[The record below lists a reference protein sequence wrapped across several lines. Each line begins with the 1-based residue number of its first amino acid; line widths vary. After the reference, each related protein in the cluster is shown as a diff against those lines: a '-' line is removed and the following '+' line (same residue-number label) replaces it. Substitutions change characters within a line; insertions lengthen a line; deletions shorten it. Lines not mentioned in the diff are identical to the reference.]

1 MATNLKDL
9 GYKVKIK
16 RNNLGLSQE
25 ELANRV
31 GYKTKGSIARIEK
44 GERDLP
50 IDKLKLLAKAL
61 NTTPEYLVG
70 WDNVSENK
78 SFFMEDYKIKLGENI
93 SKFRKERGI
102 TQQELA
108 DKTGYK
114 SKAGISDIE
123 RGKNTVP
130 IDKLEVIAKVLK
142 VKVSQLIDETTEKS
156 KQKAQSNITHFTND
170 LISLPL
176 FSSISAG
183 YGAIIDNCFIDN
195 EEIEYIPMIQFP
207 NWQHCF
213 AVRVKGD
220 SMCPKICDGDI
231 VVINTQFSIENNQIG
246 AFMIDDEAFL
256 KRKKISNDN
265 TLLLVSNNDN
275 YAPIVVT
282 KDKNFKEIGKLT
294 QIISNNVD

>member
-9 GYKVKIK
+9 GNKVKSA
-16 RNNLGLSQE
+16 RNNLGISQE

-31 GYKTKGSIARIEK
+31 GYKTKGSIARIEN

-70 WDNVSENK
+70 WNIEN
-78 SFFMEDYKIKLGENI
+78 SKL
-93 SKFRKERGI
+93 K
-102 TQQELA
+102 
-108 DKTGYK
+108 
-114 SKAGISDIE
+114 
-123 RGKNTVP
+123 P
-130 IDKLEVIAKVLK
+130 
-142 VKVSQLIDETTEKS
+142 
-156 KQKAQSNITHFTND
+156 QSNITHFTND

-183 YGAIIDNCFIDN
+183 YGAIIDSCFIDD
-195 EEIEYIPMIQFP
+195 EEMEYIPMISFP

-213 AVRVKGD
+213 AVKVKGD
-220 SMCPKICDGDI
+220 SMSPKICDGDI
-231 VVINTQFSIENNQIG
+231 VIINTELAIENNQIG

-275 YAPIVVT
+275 YAPIIVT
-282 KDKNFKEIGKLT
+282 KEKNYKEIGKIT
-294 QIISNNVD
+294 QIISKNID

>member
-1 MATNLKDL
+1 MKLGDLIKKRREQLNLT
-9 GYKVKIK
+9 
-16 RNNLGLSQE
+16 QE
-25 ELANRV
+25 ELA
-31 GYKTKGSIARIEK
+31 
-44 GERDLP
+44 DL
-50 IDKLKLLAKAL
+50 L
-61 NTTPEYLVG
+61 N
-70 WDNVSENK
+70 
-78 SFFMEDYKIKLGENI
+78 
-93 SKFRKERGI
+93 
-102 TQQELA
+102 
-108 DKTGYK
+108 YK
-114 SKAGISDIE
+114 SKSTINKIEKNINDI
-123 RGKNTVP
+123 P
-130 IDKLEVIAKVLK
+130 FAKLEDFAKVLK
-142 VKVSQLIDETTEKS
+142 VDLAYLLGWDIEST
-156 KQKAQSNITHFTND
+156 KQKPQSNITHFTND
-170 LISLPL
+170 LISMPL

-207 NWQHCF
+207 NWQYCF

-220 SMCPKICDGDI
+220 SMSPKISDGDI

>member
-1 MATNLKDL
+1 MLKVDL
-9 GYKVKIK
+9 AY
-16 RNNLGLSQE
+16 
-25 ELANRV
+25 
-31 GYKTKGSIARIEK
+31 
-44 GERDLP
+44 
-50 IDKLKLLAKAL
+50 LL
-61 NTTPEYLVG
+61 G
-70 WDNVSENK
+70 WD
-78 SFFMEDYKIKLGENI
+78 IKN
-93 SKFRKERGI
+93 
-102 TQQELA
+102 
-108 DKTGYK
+108 
-114 SKAGISDIE
+114 
-123 RGKNTVP
+123 
-130 IDKLEVIAKVLK
+130 
-142 VKVSQLIDETTEKS
+142 S
-156 KQKAQSNITHFTND
+156 KQKPQSNITHFTND
-170 LISLPL
+170 LISMPL

-195 EEIEYIPMIQFP
+195 EEIEYIPMIAFP
-207 NWQHCF
+207 NWQYCF

>member
-1 MATNLKDL
+1 
-9 GYKVKIK
+9 
-16 RNNLGLSQE
+16 
-25 ELANRV
+25 
-31 GYKTKGSIARIEK
+31 
-44 GERDLP
+44 
-50 IDKLKLLAKAL
+50 
-61 NTTPEYLVG
+61 
-70 WDNVSENK
+70 
-78 SFFMEDYKIKLGENI
+78 MEDYKIKLGKNI
-93 SKFRKERGI
+93 SKFRKEKGI

-130 IDKLEVIAKVLK
+130 IDKLELIAKVLN
-142 VKVSQLIDETTEKS
+142 VKVSQLIEEQAKNTTN
-156 KQKAQSNITHFTND
+156 KQQPQSNITHFTND
-170 LISLPL
+170 LISMPL

-195 EEIEYIPMIQFP
+195 EEIEYIPMIAFP
-207 NWQHCF
+207 NWQYCF

-256 KRKKISNDN
+256 KRKKIADDN
-265 TLLLVSNNDN
+265 TLLLVSNNER

>member
-9 GYKVKIK
+9 GNKVKSA

-31 GYKTKGSIARIEK
+31 GYKTKGSIARIEN

-70 WDNVSENK
+70 W
-78 SFFMEDYKIKLGENI
+78 NI
-93 SKFRKERGI
+93 ES
-102 TQQELA
+102 T
-108 DKTGYK
+108 
-114 SKAGISDIE
+114 
-123 RGKNTVP
+123 
-130 IDKLEVIAKVLK
+130 
-142 VKVSQLIDETTEKS
+142 

-170 LISLPL
+170 LISMPL

-207 NWQHCF
+207 NWQYCF

-275 YAPIVVT
+275 YAPIIVT

>member
-1 MATNLKDL
+1 MKLGDLIKKRREQLNLT
-9 GYKVKIK
+9 
-16 RNNLGLSQE
+16 QE
-25 ELANRV
+25 ELA
-31 GYKTKGSIARIEK
+31 
-44 GERDLP
+44 DL
-50 IDKLKLLAKAL
+50 L
-61 NTTPEYLVG
+61 N
-70 WDNVSENK
+70 
-78 SFFMEDYKIKLGENI
+78 
-93 SKFRKERGI
+93 
-102 TQQELA
+102 
-108 DKTGYK
+108 YK
-114 SKAGISDIE
+114 SKSTINKIEKNINDI
-123 RGKNTVP
+123 P
-130 IDKLEVIAKVLK
+130 FAKLEDFAKVLK
-142 VKVSQLIDETTEKS
+142 VDLAYLLGWDIENS
-156 KQKAQSNITHFTND
+156 KQKPQSNITHFTND
-170 LISLPL
+170 LISMPL

-195 EEIEYIPMIQFP
+195 EEIEYIPMIAFP

-220 SMCPKICDGDI
+220 SMSPKISDGDI

-275 YAPIVVT
+275 YAPIIVT

>member
-1 MATNLKDL
+1 MKLGDLIKKRREQLNLT
-9 GYKVKIK
+9 
-16 RNNLGLSQE
+16 QE
-25 ELANRV
+25 ELA
-31 GYKTKGSIARIEK
+31 
-44 GERDLP
+44 DL
-50 IDKLKLLAKAL
+50 L
-61 NTTPEYLVG
+61 N
-70 WDNVSENK
+70 
-78 SFFMEDYKIKLGENI
+78 
-93 SKFRKERGI
+93 
-102 TQQELA
+102 
-108 DKTGYK
+108 YK
-114 SKAGISDIE
+114 SKSTINKIEKNINDI
-123 RGKNTVP
+123 P
-130 IDKLEVIAKVLK
+130 FAKLEDFAKVLK
-142 VKVSQLIDETTEKS
+142 VDLAYLLGWDIEST
-156 KQKAQSNITHFTND
+156 KQKPQSNITHFTND

-231 VVINTQFSIENNQIG
+231 VVINTQFSIENNQVG

-256 KRKKISNDN
+256 KRKKIADDN
-265 TLLLVSNNDN
+265 TLLLVSNNER

>member
-1 MATNLKDL
+1 MKEDVN
-9 GYKVKIK
+9 KVVGQRIK
-16 RNNLGLSQE
+16 QRRKELGLSQD
-25 ELANRV
+25 ELAKKI
-31 GYKTKGSIARIEK
+31 GYKTKGSISYFENGLRSPDFEVVQKIAE
-44 GERDLP
+44 
-50 IDKLKLLAKAL
+50 AL
-61 NTTPEYLVG
+61 NTDLKYFWVE
-70 WDNVSENK
+70 
-78 SFFMEDYKIKLGENI
+78 
-93 SKFRKERGI
+93 
-102 TQQELA
+102 QE
-108 DKTGYK
+108 
-114 SKAGISDIE
+114 
-123 RGKNTVP
+123 P
-130 IDKLEVIAKVLK
+130 
-142 VKVSQLIDETTEKS
+142 QP
-156 KQKAQSNITHFTND
+156 NITHFTND

>member
-1 MATNLKDL
+1 MKLGDLIKKRREELNLT
-9 GYKVKIK
+9 
-16 RNNLGLSQE
+16 QE
-25 ELANRV
+25 ELA
-31 GYKTKGSIARIEK
+31 
-44 GERDLP
+44 DL
-50 IDKLKLLAKAL
+50 L
-61 NTTPEYLVG
+61 N
-70 WDNVSENK
+70 
-78 SFFMEDYKIKLGENI
+78 
-93 SKFRKERGI
+93 
-102 TQQELA
+102 
-108 DKTGYK
+108 YK
-114 SKAGISDIE
+114 SKSTINKIEKNINDI
-123 RGKNTVP
+123 P
-130 IDKLEVIAKVLK
+130 FAKLEDFAKVLK
-142 VKVSQLIDETTEKS
+142 VDLAYLLGWDIEKS
-156 KQKAQSNITHFTND
+156 KQKPQSNITHFTND

>member
-1 MATNLKDL
+1 MKEDVN
-9 GYKVKIK
+9 KVVGQRIK
-16 RNNLGLSQE
+16 QRRKELGLSQD
-25 ELANRV
+25 ELAKKI
-31 GYKTKGSIARIEK
+31 GYKTKGSISYFENGLRSPDFEVVQKIAE
-44 GERDLP
+44 
-50 IDKLKLLAKAL
+50 AL
-61 NTTPEYLVG
+61 NTDLKYFWVE
-70 WDNVSENK
+70 
-78 SFFMEDYKIKLGENI
+78 
-93 SKFRKERGI
+93 
-102 TQQELA
+102 QE
-108 DKTGYK
+108 
-114 SKAGISDIE
+114 
-123 RGKNTVP
+123 P
-130 IDKLEVIAKVLK
+130 
-142 VKVSQLIDETTEKS
+142 QP
-156 KQKAQSNITHFTND
+156 NITHFTND
-170 LISLPL
+170 LISMPL

-183 YGAIIDNCFIDN
+183 YGAFIDNCFIDN
-195 EEIEYIPMIQFP
+195 EEIEYIPMISFP

>member
-25 ELANRV
+25 ELANRI

-44 GERDLP
+44 GEIDLP

-70 WDNVSENK
+70 WDNLSEKMNEK
-78 SFFMEDYKIKLGENI
+78 EIVKDAENI
-93 SKFRKERGI
+93 KFGNKLKKLRI
-102 TQQELA
+102 DNNLTQTELA
-108 DKTGYK
+108 ELTNYN
-114 SKAGISDIE
+114 SRSSIADIE
-123 RGKNTVP
+123 NGRNSIP
-130 IDKLEVIAKVLK
+130 LDKLELFAKALNVKKYELVL
-142 VKVSQLIDETTEKS
+142 EKDQ
-156 KQKAQSNITHFTND
+156 QKPQSNITHFTND
-170 LISLPL
+170 LISMPL
-176 FSSISAG
+176 FNSISAG

-195 EEIEYIPMIQFP
+195 EEIEYIPMIAFP

-275 YAPIVVT
+275 YAPIIVT